1 MDLDLVYD
9 EPAVVDKPPR
19 KTKRR
24 GMSRWTIFKI
34 AFVLSCV
41 GALFSMLV
49 SAVQSAREAAR
60 RSQCTCNLC
69 GIRLALLNY
78 HDTYKT
84 FPPAYIA
91 DASGK
96 PMHSWRVLILPW
108 MERSDLYNQYNFS
121 EPWDGPN
128 NIKLL
133 NSIPPV
139 FACPSWHDQTTTLT
153 SYVAVTGPGTIFPGE
168 RSTKFEDITDG
179 RSNTLMVLE
188 VANVNIPWTAPQ
200 DLDVRTMSLRI
211 NDPNRPGI
219 SSKHPGGANVVFA
232 DASTRFAHESIT
244 PENLRALFTIDG
256 GERITA
262 DQALDFEVIARR
274 RASRAE
280 CLHLHLSARSPPGIL
295 TQGSP

>member
-9 EPAVVDKPPR
+9 EPSVVEKPSS
-19 KTKRR
+19 KKKRR
-24 GMSRWTIFKI
+24 RLSRWTIFKI
-34 AFVLSCV
+34 VFALSCV
-41 GALFSMLV
+41 GALFATLV
-49 SAVQSAREAAR
+49 QAVGAAREAAR

-84 FPPAYIA
+84 FPPAYLA
-91 DASGK
+91 DASGR

-108 MERSDLYNQYNFS
+108 LERSDLYNQYNFG

-139 FACPSWHDQTTTLT
+139 YACPSWHDSTTTLT

-168 RSTKFEDITDG
+168 RTTRNEDITDG
-179 RSNTLMVLE
+179 TSNTLIVLE
-188 VANVNIPWTAPQ
+188 VANVKIPWTAPQ

-211 NDPNRPGI
+211 NDPKRPGI

-232 DASTRFAHESIT
+232 DASTRFVHESIA
-244 PENLRALFTIDG
+244 PEKLRALFTIAG
-256 GERITA
+256 GEGITA
-262 DQALDFEVIARR
+262 DQALD
-274 RASRAE
+274 SK
-280 CLHLHLSARSPPGIL
+280 
-295 TQGSP
+295 